1 VSDPVA
7 APAMALQGVC
17 AVVTGASRGIGR
29 AVAGALAAAGAQP
42 FLLARSA
49 DTLARAALE
58 LGGVAVAVPCD
69 VTRAED
75 VERAVQRILERHAEG
90 PAILVNNAGIFP
102 IGAIEQTDPLRFE
115 ETLKANLLAPFRLLH
130 AFVPLM
136 RAAGRG
142 HVITIGSVADRSI
155 YAGNG
160 AYSASKF
167 GARAMHEVLREELRG
182 SGLRA
187 TLVSPSATDTPL
199 WDPIDPDHTPGFP
212 PRAAMLR
219 PDDVAD
225 AVLWALTRPR
235 HVNVDEVRISRA

>member
-1 VSDPVA
+1 
-7 APAMALQGVC
+7 
-17 AVVTGASRGIGR
+17 VVTGASRGIGR
-29 AVAGALAAAGAQP
+29 AVAGALAAAGAEP

-49 DTLARAALE
+49 DTLARVALE
-58 LGGVAVAVPCD
+58 LGGEAVAVPCD

-225 AVLWALTRPR
+225 AVLWAVTRPR
-235 HVNVDEVRISRA
+235 HVNVDEVRLSRA

>member
-7 APAMALQGVC
+7 APALALHGVC

-49 DTLARAALE
+49 DTLARVALE
-58 LGGVAVAVPCD
+58 LGGGAVAVPCD

-167 GARAMHEVLREELRG
+167 GARAMHEVLREDLRG

-225 AVLWALTRPR
+225 AVLWAVTRPR
-235 HVNVDEVRISRA
+235 HVNVDEVRLSRA

>member
-1 VSDPVA
+1 
-7 APAMALQGVC
+7 M
-17 AVVTGASRGIGR
+17 VTGASRGIGR

-49 DTLARAALE
+49 DTLARVALE
-58 LGGVAVAVPCD
+58 LGGEAVAVPCD

-136 RAAGRG
+136 RATGRG

-187 TLVSPSATDTPL
+187 TLVSPSATDTSL

-225 AVLWALTRPR
+225 AVLWAVTRPR
-235 HVNVDEVRISRA
+235 HVNVDEVRLSRA